1 MEQNRELE
9 ARLEQALH
17 RWKLEK
23 ETSTQETE
31 KYIKMRSTC
40 ATLVEQLNQSATD
53 AAQLADRLGECA
65 SVRIMPTLKILSIL
79 LICYDKVYDDA
90 NNLDNLDFRKLI
102 FISHLRLQLNVNP
115 TNPTLN
121 LHATRFV

>member
-40 ATLVEQLNQSATD
+40 ATLVEQLNQSSTD
-53 AAQLADRLGECA
+53 AAQLADRLGEYLF
-65 SVRIMPTLKILSIL
+65 VRLDLHL
-79 LICYDKVYDDA
+79 LYVYQ
-90 NNLDNLDFRKLI
+90 
-102 FISHLRLQLNVNP
+102 HLLMSSCR
-115 TNPTLN
+115 T
-121 LHATRFV
+121 

>member
-65 SVRIMPTLKILSIL
+65 SVRLMPTLRILSVL
-79 LICYDKVYDDA
+79 LICYDKRYDDA
-90 NNLDNLDFRKLI
+90 NKPDNLDFHKLI
-102 FISHLRLQLNVNP
+102 FTPHLHLQFKLHSTDLTLIVHFIRLV
-115 TNPTLN
+115 
-121 LHATRFV
+121 

>member
-1 MEQNRELE
+1 MYYANPDLTLFVPLPLPLCLSPSLQVEQNRELE

-40 ATLVEQLNQSATD
+40 ATLVEQLNQSSTD
-53 AAQLADRLGECA
+53 AAQLADRLG
-65 SVRIMPTLKILSIL
+65 
-79 LICYDKVYDDA
+79 
-90 NNLDNLDFRKLI
+90 
-102 FISHLRLQLNVNP
+102 
-115 TNPTLN
+115 
-121 LHATRFV
+121 